1 MGFLIIVFGILAFGV
16 SLTLMFSK
24 ARWFIFYFG
33 MCSLVLQLI
42 LFTQWAQTIY
52 DSFSDLPAYVGVMA
66 QINPGLLWSFAAA
79 VFPFPLP
86 AVAAYLIGSAT
97 VNLKTGLIAFFFFSL
112 VQVILLGF
120 TTKSASNMERALKAI
135 TGYAIPLFST
145 LIALANLFLPEGQRL
160 SGFESVGNG
169 LALAGL
175 CCCLFLVYL
184 LLMGILYFLWRK
196 K

>member
-1 MGFLIIVFGILAFGV
+1 MGFLIIVFCVLAFGI

-33 MCSLVLQLI
+33 MWSLILQLI
-42 LFTQWAQTIY
+42 LYTKWAQTIY
-52 DSFSDLPAYVGVMA
+52 DSFSNLPAYVEVMA
-66 QINPGLLWSFAAA
+66 QINPGLLWSFVAA

-86 AVAAYLIGSAT
+86 AVAAYLIGSVT
-97 VNLKTGLIAFFFFSL
+97 VNPQMGLIAFFFFSL

-120 TTKSASNMERALKAI
+120 TTKSASTLERALKAI

-145 LIALANLFLPEGQRL
+145 LIALTNLFLPEGQRL
-160 SGFESVGNG
+160 SGFESIGNG
-169 LALAGL
+169 LALTSL

-184 LLMGILYFLWRK
+184 ILMGVLYYFWK
-196 K
+196 KK